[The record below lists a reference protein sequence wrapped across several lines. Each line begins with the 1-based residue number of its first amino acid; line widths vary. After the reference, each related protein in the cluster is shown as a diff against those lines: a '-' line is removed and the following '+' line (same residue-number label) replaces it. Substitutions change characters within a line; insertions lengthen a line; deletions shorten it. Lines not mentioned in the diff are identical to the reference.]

1 MWWGG
6 QLQEK
11 MISFTEYCFCFWGF
25 FFLFERGEGDI
36 VLLGITQRR
45 EGGKGFEYQQQQQHQ
60 PTPTPTHTEES
71 ERRKRKEKR
80 KEKLTRHI
88 LQPQRKSLVISP
100 TCFSNRFI
108 TRRKQSHEHE
118 RVNQRPRIRDSPA
131 LEHDA
136 EIRRVPGEEH
146 IHVTHGS
153 VVAHIA
159 MAHIAVAHVAV
170 VHVGVVHYLFCFGG
184 RSFDERWRIV
194 MVFLGGRL
202 CCSCQ

>member
-11 MISFTEYCFCFWGF
+11 MISFTEYCFCFWVVVF
-25 FFLFERGEGDI
+25 FFWKGGRGDI

-45 EGGKGFEYQQQQQHQ
+45 EEGKGFEHQQQHQ
-60 PTPTPTHTEES
+60 PTPTPTLTPKNPREG
-71 ERRKRKEKR
+71 RGKEKG

-88 LQPQRKSLVISP
+88 LQPQRKSLIISP
-100 TCFSNRFI
+100 TRFSNRFI

-118 RVNQRPRIRDSPA
+118 RINQRPRIRDPPA

-146 IHVTHGS
+146 IHVAHGS
-153 VVAHIA
+153 VVAHIT

-170 VHVGVVHYLFCFGG
+170 VHVGVVHYLCCFGG
-184 RSFDERWRIV
+184 VSF
-194 MVFLGGRL
+194 GGRW
-202 CCSCQ
+202 

>member
-11 MISFTEYCFCFWGF
+11 MISFTEYCFCFWVVF
-25 FFLFERGEGDI
+25 FFFSKGGKGGI

-45 EGGKGFEYQQQQQHQ
+45 EGGKGFEHQQHQ
-60 PTPTPTHTEES
+60 HQHQHSHQHQHQHQLTPKNPREG
-71 ERRKRKEKR
+71 RGKEKR

-88 LQPQRKSLVISP
+88 LQPQRKSLIISP
-100 TCFSNRFI
+100 TRFSNRFI

-118 RVNQRPRIRDSPA
+118 RINQRPRIRDSPA

-136 EIRRVPGEEH
+136 EIRRVPSEEH
-146 IHVTHGS
+146 IHVAHGS
-153 VVAHIA
+153 VVAHIT

-184 RSFDERWRIV
+184 RSF
-194 MVFLGGRL
+194 GGRSF
-202 CCSCQ
+202 CGRW